1 MKLHEYNEMMSYV
14 LRRPMSMGGRIE
26 FKRGSPRLPV
36 TEQEQ
41 KIANIEYGKN
51 MEDLSRNQRT
61 DVRKR
66 IRLGKVDTITFE
78 QYLEDYKGMANDP
91 DYKPKYVKPNLG
103 TGMSPQQLRARA
115 EAKIQKENKKKWL
128 KKLNVEDKEEQKN

>member
-1 MKLHEYNEMMSYV
+1 MSEFISILERIKPGYKN
-14 LRRPMSMGGRIE
+14 GGVPRI
-26 FKRGSPRLPV
+26 PV

-41 KIANIEYGKN
+41 KIANIQYGKN
-51 MEDLSRNQRT
+51 MKDLSINQRS
-61 DVRKR
+61 DIRKR

-78 QYLEDYKGMANDP
+78 QYGEDYKGMANDP

-115 EAKIQKENKKKWL
+115 EAKKTIEGF
-128 KKLNVEDKEEQKN
+128 DS

>member
-1 MKLHEYNEMMSYV
+1 MSEFISILERIKPGYKN
-14 LRRPMSMGGRIE
+14 GGVPRI
-26 FKRGSPRLPV
+26 PV

-41 KIANIEYGKN
+41 KIANIQYGKN
-51 MEDLSRNQRT
+51 MKDLSINQRS
-61 DVRKR
+61 DIRKR

-78 QYLEDYKGMANDP
+78 QYVEDYKGMANDP

-115 EAKIQKENKKKWL
+115 EAKKTIEGF
-128 KKLNVEDKEEQKN
+128 DS